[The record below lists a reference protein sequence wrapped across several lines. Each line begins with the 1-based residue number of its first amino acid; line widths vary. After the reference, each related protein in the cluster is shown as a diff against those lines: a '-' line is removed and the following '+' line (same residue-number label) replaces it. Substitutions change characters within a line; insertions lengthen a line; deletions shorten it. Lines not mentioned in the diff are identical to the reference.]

1 MQRASAVR
9 GRPGIGRRISGNA
22 QDGVYEAVATFPQF
36 SEAGTWHVVYLE
48 IDRKSGVEGRIVDL
62 GGSRI
67 VIKKNLQVMAGSDN
81 VCSKPLGLHVITQT
95 VRLCCCGPH

>member
-36 SEAGTWHVVYLE
+36 SGAGTWHVVYLE
-48 IDRKSGVEGRIVDL
+48 IADAVGNVRRFGETDLINSGFPTQLEVTQNRPPLAMCRNANV
-62 GGSRI
+62 S
-67 VIKKNLQVMAGSDN
+67 AGPTCTAYTS
-81 VCSKPLGLHVITQT
+81 
-95 VRLCCCGPH
+95 